1 VMKEALSAHFF
12 NASLSIT
19 NNIHALMV
27 ICISNKDFS
36 SKNKQDV
43 TRLLFQATKLI
54 REREMGFV
62 TSNDNSDENL

>member
-1 VMKEALSAHFF
+1 MKEVLSVHFF
-12 NASLSIT
+12 NASVT
-19 NNIHALMV
+19 NENIHALMV